1 MKCDRVL
8 DDNMVA
14 WAAARWC
21 EGYPIV
27 EIAAALNVCDKT
39 VRRALKR
46 GMYKKVRAP
55 LGEYEG

>member
-1 MKCDRVL
+1 MRTDRLL
-8 DDNMVA
+8 DDKMVA

-21 EGYPIV
+21 EGYPVV
-27 EIAAALNVCDKT
+27 EIAVALNVAEKT

-46 GMYKKVRAP
+46 GGYRKVRAP